1 MWYLIIA
8 VICFYMIDTVAT
20 FVYCYIQ
27 EKRQKKKEVDTP
39 QKSKSVV
46 LYESDYKFPKRQIKW
61 LFHIYAGWIRY
72 KLIHLGKIPCHTYR
86 NFMLR
91 HVYRMKLAKTA
102 VIYGGFEIR
111 SPWNIHI
118 ADGAIVGD
126 ESKLDGRNGIFI
138 GKNVNLSTG
147 VWIWTE
153 QHDINDPHFYSNET
167 GGAVIVQDRVWISS
181 RVTVLPKTKIYESVV
196 VAAGAVVTKNCE
208 AYTIYGGIPAKKIGE
223 RSKKLFYEFTGRH
236 EVFW

>member
-1 MWYLIIA
+1 MY
-8 VICFYMIDTVAT
+8 T
-20 FVYCYIQ
+20 
-27 EKRQKKKEVDTP
+27 
-39 QKSKSVV
+39 
-46 LYESDYKFPKRQIKW
+46 
-61 LFHIYAGWIRY
+61 GW
-72 KLIHLGKIPCHTYR
+72 
-86 NFMLR
+86 NWQ
-91 HVYRMKLAKTA
+91 
-102 VIYGGFEIR
+102 IYGGFEIR

-181 RVTVLPKTKIYESVV
+181 RVTVLPKTKIYEGAV

-236 EVFW
+236 EVFWWSNEK

>member
-1 MWYLIIA
+1 MA
-8 VICFYMIDTVAT
+8 NAT
-20 FVYCYIQ
+20 SLPEVVGDAGMYFDPFSEEEITNSIVKLLDEDKAIRD
-27 EKRQKKKEVDTP
+27 EKR
-39 QKSKSVV
+39 
-46 LYESDYKFPKRQIKW
+46 I
-61 LFHIYAGWIRY
+61 
-72 KLIHLGKIPCHTYR
+72 
-86 NFMLR
+86 
-91 HVYRMKLAKTA
+91 
-102 VIYGGFEIR
+102 
-111 SPWNIHI
+111 
-118 ADGAIVGD
+118 

-181 RVTVLPKTKIYESVV
+181 RVTVLPKTKIYEGAV

>member
-1 MWYLIIA
+1 MKRGGENVVSNNCRNMFLYDRYSCD
-8 VICFYMIDTVAT
+8 ICILLYSG
-20 FVYCYIQ
+20 
-27 EKRQKKKEVDTP
+27 KRQKKKEVDTP

-138 GKNVNLSTG
+138 GKML
-147 VWIWTE
+147 I
-153 QHDINDPHFYSNET
+153 
-167 GGAVIVQDRVWISS
+167 
-181 RVTVLPKTKIYESVV
+181 
-196 VAAGAVVTKNCE
+196 
-208 AYTIYGGIPAKKIGE
+208 
-223 RSKKLFYEFTGRH
+223 
-236 EVFW
+236 

>member
-27 EKRQKKKEVDTP
+27 GKRQKKKDVDTP
-39 QKSKSVV
+39 QKLKSAV

-91 HVYRMKLAKTA
+91 HVYRMKLVQIMLKRNASSATA
-102 VIYGGFEIR
+102 ELLF
-111 SPWNIHI
+111 
-118 ADGAIVGD
+118 
-126 ESKLDGRNGIFI
+126 
-138 GKNVNLSTG
+138 
-147 VWIWTE
+147 
-153 QHDINDPHFYSNET
+153 HF
-167 GGAVIVQDRVWISS
+167 
-181 RVTVLPKTKIYESVV
+181 
-196 VAAGAVVTKNCE
+196 
-208 AYTIYGGIPAKKIGE
+208 
-223 RSKKLFYEFTGRH
+223 
-236 EVFW
+236 